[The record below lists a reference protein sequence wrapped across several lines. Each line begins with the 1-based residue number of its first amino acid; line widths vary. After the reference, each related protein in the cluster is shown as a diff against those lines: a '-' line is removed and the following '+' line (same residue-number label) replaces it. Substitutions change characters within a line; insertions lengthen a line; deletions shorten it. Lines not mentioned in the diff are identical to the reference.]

1 MGRSSPAHNTT
12 TAAAPA
18 AGGHSVNMRSP
29 IPYLFGGLGLMLAL
43 IAMALLILACSYRKY
58 SNRSSQHQE
67 AEEKA
72 AKPVMLLQPEME
84 PKINVVIM
92 AGDEKPRYLA
102 MAVPSLSHPHDQHHQ
117 AH

>member
-1 MGRSSPAHNTT
+1 MGRSTPVHNTT
-12 TAAAPA
+12 TTAAPS
-18 AGGHSVNMRSP
+18 AGGPSVNLKSP

-58 SNRSSQHQE
+58 SNRSTQNEE
-67 AEEKA
+67 AEEKP

-84 PKINVVIM
+84 PQINLVIM

-102 MAVPSLSHPHDQHHQ
+102 MPVSSLSHPHQNH
-117 AH
+117 

>member
-1 MGRSSPAHNTT
+1 MGRNSPVHNTT
-12 TAAAPA
+12 AAPS
-18 AGGHSVNMRSP
+18 AGSQSVNMRSP

-58 SNRSSQHQE
+58 SRSSPQNEE
-67 AEEKA
+67 AEEKPVKA
-72 AKPVMLLQPEME
+72 VMLLQPEME
-84 PKINVVIM
+84 QKINVVIM

-102 MAVPSLSHPHDQHHQ
+102 MPVPSLSHPHDQDQDRQ